1 MRNMKF
7 DNRAHK
13 MDYKRWHK
21 CARCEVF
28 TLFDDEP
35 SKTTFVCPDCWKVW
49 KDLPQ
54 YRIKEFTKRGL
65 AKQHARTRGNDP
77 DWPIEYMLAY
87 GLVCSLS
94 LLIIAYYLFWK

>member
-13 MDYKRWHK
+13 MDYKKWHK

-35 SKTTFVCPDCWKVW
+35 SKTMFVCPDCWKVW
-49 KDLPQ
+49 KGLPQ
-54 YRIKEFTKRGL
+54 YRVTNMAAVKAGKKIYAPK
-65 AKQHARTRGNDP
+65 KQE
-77 DWPIEYMLAY
+77 WPIEYMLAY